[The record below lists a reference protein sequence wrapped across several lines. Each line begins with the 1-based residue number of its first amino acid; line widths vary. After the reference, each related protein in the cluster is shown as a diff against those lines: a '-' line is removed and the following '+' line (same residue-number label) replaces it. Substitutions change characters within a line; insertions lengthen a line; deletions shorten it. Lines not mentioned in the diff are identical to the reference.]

1 MVMGNEFVIELTM
14 SNEMNPLDAVV
25 RALNVVR
32 RGKVEVD
39 RIIINM
45 GNSLIKMTM
54 VVRGEEDEV
63 RWVCNKL
70 DKLYDMVNV
79 KYMPIELQVNTVVI
93 SDGEN
98 IQR

>member
-1 MVMGNEFVIELTM
+1 MGNEFAIELTM

-79 KYMPIELQVNTVVI
+79 KYMPIELQVNTVVK

>member
-1 MVMGNEFVIELTM
+1 MGNEFVIELTM

>member
-1 MVMGNEFVIELTM
+1 MVMGNEFAIELTM

-79 KYMPIELQVNTVVI
+79 KYMPIELQVNTVVK